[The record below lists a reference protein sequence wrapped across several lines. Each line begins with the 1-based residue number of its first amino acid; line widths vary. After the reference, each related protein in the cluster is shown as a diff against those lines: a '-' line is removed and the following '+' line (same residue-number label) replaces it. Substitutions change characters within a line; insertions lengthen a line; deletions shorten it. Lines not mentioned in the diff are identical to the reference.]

1 MYEKIIKEATR
12 EKREQLKKT
21 REYLEEDN
29 NKYMLQRYL
38 TEYRNKQ
45 LENGEITK
53 EEALEIAWKK
63 AVKEN
68 QKELENKIKH
78 IREVYEQEE
87 IKEITINV
95 EWARNRTWGMNPTAV
110 VWTSYAGRT
119 EGRASGCGYD
129 KESSAIAQA
138 LNKNKNILKLLYDY
152 KEKELE
158 AGNQANNETLFGYGS
173 GYGVLPYFEGGVG
186 VNSHIRIFENL
197 GFKVKQTHGKL
208 SDSYIIYK

>member
-1 MYEKIIKEATR
+1 MYEKLISEVTK

-21 REYLEEDN
+21 KEYFDEEND
-29 NKYMLQRYL
+29 KYMLQRYL
-38 TEYRNKQ
+38 TDYRYRQ
-45 LENGEITK
+45 LEKGEITK
-53 EEALEIAWKK
+53 EEATEIAWKK

-78 IREVYEQEE
+78 IRQVYEQEE

-95 EWARNRTWGMNPTAV
+95 EWSKNRTWGMNPTAV
-110 VWTSYAGRT
+110 AWTSYTGRT
-119 EGRASGCGYD
+119 EGRASGWGYD
-129 KESSAIAQA
+129 KESTAVAEA

-158 AGNQANNETLFGYGS
+158 AGNEASSEKLLGYGS

-186 VNSHIRIFENL
+186 INCHIKIFEKL
-197 GFKVKQTHGKL
+197 GFKVKQAHGKF